1 VDALQSIRD
10 GVYDMESVPWS
21 RYVSEILRAE
31 IIALIFLRFIGL
43 FGQTCLEVN
52 LLFLKKCNIYIY
64 IFFFQTIVTPMMKTY
79 FNYGDF
85 ENSIL
90 YLSGGGELIL
100 VFVILT
106 LASKKY
112 SDKSI
117 ILVGICLNIV
127 TYIWFISTVPRFQPG

>member
-1 VDALQSIRD
+1 
-10 GVYDMESVPWS
+10 
-21 RYVSEILRAE
+21 
-31 IIALIFLRFIGL
+31 
-43 FGQTCLEVN
+43 
-52 LLFLKKCNIYIY
+52 
-64 IFFFQTIVTPMMKTY
+64 MMKTY